1 MEAIKLV
8 EPGMLMEKQD
18 ALLIASTKKSDGGD
32 GTYPYHVG
40 VFLLLK
46 DAYSKYV
53 VWTIVERPEGVVVES
68 GSYFKMIGDAVEHYK
83 KNGGK
88 ATEGEF

>member
-1 MEAIKLV
+1 M
-8 EPGMLMEKQD
+8 
-18 ALLIASTKKSDGGD
+18 
-32 GTYPYHVG
+32 YPYHIG

-68 GSYFKMIGDAVEHYK
+68 GAYFKMIGDAINHYK

-88 ATEGEF
+88 TTEEEF